1 MQAFA
6 KLSRAAVRVRRVA
19 AQVTKATMA
28 DSPQE
33 TRPYST
39 AKTDEDE
46 SNTAAILIIGDEI
59 LKVSGCKRYWYLI
72 TKLACEQSCVR
83 QLARLLCSIMEDWHE
98 WV

>member
-6 KLSRAAVRVRRVA
+6 KLSRAVVRVRRVA
-19 AQVTKATMA
+19 AQVTKGTME

-39 AKTDEDE
+39 AKTDQDE

-59 LKVSGCKRYWYLI
+59 LKVSGCSRY
-72 TKLACEQSCVR
+72 
-83 QLARLLCSIMEDWHE
+83 
-98 WV
+98 